1 MRKVIDI
8 KNCMKTFEGDG
19 IPVTRAFPIPS
30 MREYDPFLLFDHFGP
45 INYEPGGATGVP
57 AHPHCGFE
65 AVTYLLEGEV
75 EHKDSWGGQAIIE
88 SGDIQ
93 WMTTGSGLIHS
104 ELVTKKFKING
115 GIMQGLQ
122 IWVNLPAK
130 DKNVKPWYQHIKKID
145 IPTINKEDGVI
156 VKVLVGD
163 VENIFSSIQTQ
174 SPVSIFDI
182 QFSEPKQVTFDINRR
197 QIAMIY
203 IIDGELKFSEVNKIA
218 KKGQMVFF
226 DQSSDEIQIIS
237 KSIRGSYLVLA
248 GEPLNENVV
257 RYGPFV
263 TNTEHQMKQAIA
275 NFQNGEMGKL
285 S

>member
-1 MRKVIDI
+1 MRKVLDI
-8 KNCMKTFEGDG
+8 KDCMKTFEGDG

-45 INYEPGGATGVP
+45 VNYKPGGATGVP

-65 AVTYLLEGEV
+65 AITYLIEGEV

-88 SGDIQ
+88 TGDIQ

-115 GIMQGLQ
+115 GVMQGLQ
-122 IWVNLPAK
+122 IWVNLPEKEKNAK
-130 DKNVKPWYQHIKKID
+130 PCYQHIKKND
-145 IPTINKEDGVI
+145 IPTINKQDGI
-156 VKVLVGD
+156 IIKVLVGSA
-163 VENIFSSIQTQ
+163 ENVISSIQTQ

-182 QFSEPKQVTFDINRR
+182 QFSESKKITFDIHKR

-203 IIDGELKFSEVNKIA
+203 IINGELEFSEVNKVA
-218 KKGQMVFF
+218 KKGQMIFF
-226 DQSSDEIQIIS
+226 DQSSNKIQITS
-237 KSIRGSYLVLA
+237 KSNKGSYLVLA
-248 GEPLNENVV
+248 GEPLNESVF

-263 TNTEHQMKQAIA
+263 TNTEDQMKQVIEKY
-275 NFQNGEMGKL
+275 QNGGMGKL